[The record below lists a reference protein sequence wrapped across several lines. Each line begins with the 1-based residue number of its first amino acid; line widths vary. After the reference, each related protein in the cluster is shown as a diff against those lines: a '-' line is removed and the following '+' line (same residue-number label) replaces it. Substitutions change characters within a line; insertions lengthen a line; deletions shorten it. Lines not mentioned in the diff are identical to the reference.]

1 VKSKIT
7 DRHGRS
13 PSGDRS
19 ADTVWLLR
27 AVAFSLFVGVYLAVA
42 PLLDSS
48 KNGASVG
55 ETILFII
62 GLVGYPGALVFFM
75 LGGVHNSTLPDWA
88 IRLLIACVSGAF
100 WATVLMGID
109 RLRGR

>member
-7 DRHGRS
+7 DRYGRS
-13 PSGDRS
+13 PSGDRP

-27 AVAFSLFVGVYLAVA
+27 AAAFGLFVGVFQALA
-42 PLLDSS
+42 PLLASS
-48 KNGASVG
+48 ENVASVG
-55 ETILFII
+55 DTILFII
-62 GLVGYPGALVFFM
+62 GLVGLPGTLVFFM
-75 LGGVHNSTLPDWA
+75 LGGVHNSTLSDGA
-88 IRLLIACVSGAF
+88 IGLLIACVSGAF